1 MLKYVNAMNR
11 SIYAFELTD
20 PPDGHSTSTA
30 IPDGGG
36 DRVIDSEFCKN
47 STTNSEEVGTCLI
60 CLEEC
65 DGELKKH
72 SENNCNFIMCDPCV
86 EVRCHSIFII
96 FIFNKWYFFLINA
109 AHQCPQIY
117 EVLNIFHHYRSI

>member
-20 PPDGHSTSTA
+20 PPDGHSTSTTVA
-30 IPDGGG
+30 DGGG
-36 DRVIDSEFCKN
+36 DRIADSESCQN
-47 STTNSEEVGTCLI
+47 GTTSNEEVGTCLI

-72 SENNCNFIMCDPCV
+72 SENKCNFIACDPCV
-86 EVRCHSIFII
+86 EVRCNLFFILFKI
-96 FIFNKWYFFLINA
+96 D
-109 AHQCPQIY
+109 IY
-117 EVLNIFHHYRSI
+117 